1 MGLAIALSVLT
12 LTAVGVSDVSP
23 FHSAATAGAAP
34 ACQSDGNGGCTATLP
49 CATAPCPSVDV
60 APATSLSDGQYVFVN
75 ATNFPSG
82 DSMRIALCST
92 LTSTTDP
99 SCLNGEWESNNWGP
113 VQVPITVEATESN
126 VTQAAVPAFF
136 DEQGQGNNP
145 LPAHDITNSA
155 GSVPGFYC
163 DDSANQCA
171 IEVTDETGTGNSVG
185 NGPPD
190 SSDNTVVVPLN
201 FAAQNAGC
209 PVSDTELQ
217 TDSSFSV
224 EHFLPVA
231 VDATCAGSTGVVAL
245 NTATDNETVSSD
257 FASGGVDLGFV
268 DNPADSAQEATLLG
282 GKQFAYIPI
291 AVSGTAVGMLA
302 GESDPSGTAFPVSEY
317 DLTPNMVAGLITSE
331 YETATGSVQAISPY
345 DFQLADNLVPPL
357 SCADLLG
364 CPVATKKGLIPNER
378 NYELRYSSF
387 NLLNPVSS
395 GNFGPDV
402 FGSFNS
408 DVPNGSSYQAT
419 NWICSAPNT
428 PYTVDVNEVTP
439 PPGETNP
446 VPVTVTDTNAGTTT
460 LTTPPDGS
468 QVWPPV
474 GSPDAPWVFPGC
486 QPYSKFPS
494 LATSS
499 NDYGESQSPAL
510 QAKSIRQFA
519 YGGGSVPVVS
529 GGSYTQM
536 PAGFGIIDSSEASFY
551 GLNTAS
557 LENAD
562 GNFEAPSVANLEA
575 AEANITACPTDDLSC
590 PAGTYTIDYTSTA
603 SPNAYPMPDI
613 TYAMVPTAP
622 LPASQA
628 TAVKNLLTNLVT
640 FSHGGGSLALPS
652 GYAPLSDTL
661 YNDGHDRHHQRRGRR
676 TDHHRRTTG
685 STSPTTTTAS
695 PGTSSGA
702 SAGGS
707 SSSDTGGGSA
717 SSSGGTDDVLGALP
731 LSSSTSSEPSRLEWV
746 ERAVGKRFERQG
758 LGPGRHGRPDRLPPG
773 QPRRDRPLP
782 AAGHRPA
789 GHRLSDRRT
798 PVAVRPR
805 PQAATTRGGRSV
817 VTDTR
822 ASIATRTP
830 LDEDELIGDRQPG
843 HPGLDRHPGG
853 TPAPGWSADPATPTP
868 RRRRRPSPDAPYRS
882 PTFPSD
888 GWPASP

>member
-1 MGLAIALSVLT
+1 MAVGLAMALSVLT
-12 LTAVGVSDVSP
+12 LTAVGVSSLSP
-23 FHSAATAGAAP
+23 FHAAATAGAAP
-34 ACQSDGNGGCTATLP
+34 VCQSDGNAGCTATLP

-113 VQVPITVEATESN
+113 VQVPITVESTESN
-126 VTQAAVPAFF
+126 VTQAAVPVFF
-136 DEQGQGNNP
+136 DEQGEGNDP
-145 LPAHDITNSA
+145 LPAHDVTNSE

-171 IEVTDETGTGNSVG
+171 IEITDETGTGNSVG

-209 PVSDTELQ
+209 PASDTELQ

-224 EHFLPVA
+224 EHFLPAA

-268 DNPADSAQEATLLG
+268 DNPADTAQEATLFG

-331 YETATGSVQAISPY
+331 YETATGSVQAVPPY
-345 DFQLADNLVPPL
+345 NFELADNLVPPL
-357 SCADLLG
+357 SCASLLG
-364 CPVATKKGLIPNER
+364 CPVATKRGQLPTER
-378 NYELRYSSF
+378 QYELRYNTF
-387 NLLNPVSS
+387 DLLNPVSS
-395 GNFGPDV
+395 GNFGPDI

-428 PYTVDVNEVTP
+428 PYTVNVNEVTP
-439 PPGETNP
+439 PAGESNP
-446 VPVTVTDTNAGTTT
+446 VPVTVTDSNAADTT
-460 LTTPPDGS
+460 LTTAPDGS
-468 QVWPPV
+468 QVWPPA
-474 GSPDAPWVFPGC
+474 GSPDAPWVFPSC

-562 GNFEAPSVANLEA
+562 GNFEAPTVANLEA
-575 AEANITACPTDDLSC
+575 AEANITACPTNDLSC
-590 PAGTYTIDYTSTA
+590 PTGTYKIDYTSTA

-628 TAVKNLLTNLVT
+628 TALTNLLTNLVT

-661 YNDGHDRHHQRRGRR
+661 YKTAMTDITNDVVAEPSTPSD
-676 TDHHRRTTG
+676 TG

-695 PGTSSGA
+695 TGTSSTG
-702 SAGGS
+702 SSGGS
-707 SSSDTGGGSA
+707 SSSDTGGGSS
-717 SSSGGTDDVLGALP
+717 SSSGGTGDSLGALP
-731 LSSSTSSEPSRLEWV
+731 LSSSTPSGSSGPSGSGSSDNNPVLAGTAAPTGFLLVSLDEVARYL
-746 ERAVGKRFERQG
+746 
-758 LGPGRHGRPDRLPPG
+758 
-773 QPRRDRPLP
+773 LP
-782 AAGHRPA
+782 AIVLLAIACLLGGPLLLFAPA
-789 GHRLSDRRT
+789 LKRRRRG
-798 PVAVRPR
+798 V
-805 PQAATTRGGRSV
+805 GGRS
-817 VTDTR
+817 
-822 ASIATRTP
+822 
-830 LDEDELIGDRQPG
+830 
-843 HPGLDRHPGG
+843 
-853 TPAPGWSADPATPTP
+853 
-868 RRRRRPSPDAPYRS
+868 
-882 PTFPSD
+882 
-888 GWPASP
+888 